1 MRSLEFGQG
10 SLFIPFF
17 RGLRVYVEV
26 KRQENGGNVI
36 MGKSKFR
43 EYKRIF
49 YSRNKVMYGLAIFTT
64 AADGLMQVYVAVL
77 IKKLLDVAIG
87 GTMEGLW
94 ELVLTSLGF
103 ILAEVLI
110 WLGKREFKPRFVK
123 RAVTAYRNKA
133 YGDITDRG
141 ISDFGRENT
150 GNYV

>member
-64 AADGLMQVYVAVL
+64 AADE
-77 IKKLLDVAIG
+77 IG
-87 GTMEGLW
+87 
-94 ELVLTSLGF
+94 
-103 ILAEVLI
+103 
-110 WLGKREFKPRFVK
+110 
-123 RAVTAYRNKA
+123 RAHV
-133 YGDITDRG
+133 
-141 ISDFGRENT
+141 
-150 GNYV
+150 